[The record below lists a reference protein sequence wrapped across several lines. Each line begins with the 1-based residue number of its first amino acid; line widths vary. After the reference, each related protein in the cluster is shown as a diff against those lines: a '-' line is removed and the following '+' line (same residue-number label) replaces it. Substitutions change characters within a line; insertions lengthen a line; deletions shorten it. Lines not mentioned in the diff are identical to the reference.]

1 MLNILK
7 SITEKKIGFSVR
19 NLSDSKRLSE
29 IISIETSF
37 DLNYNTIRRFFGI
50 IKTVK
55 PSNYT
60 LDVLSKFN
68 DFKDYNDFILNYH
81 LKNRWKDEFNLV
93 KILHNNDNLTLK
105 YISENLH
112 TNKNFTLRFT
122 HIIRELILAN
132 NLTLVNEIFS
142 LKQMNVS
149 LFSYD
154 DTIFIG
160 TCIGQLLKKINLN
173 KKKGQ
178 QIILNKNFQE
188 LVVVIYVDYENLY
201 SYYQNILKILVKK
214 SKRKD
219 LIEFC
224 KGVLNL
230 DSHLRKKPQKLFY
243 KLNYNDDFHPILK
256 SRILAQQLFS
266 STKIISLEK
275 YYQKNNLN
283 DKIDIDYFFEV
294 IFTSMVTKNFE
305 VMKWIIDKL
314 KDYFNFKYFYKYE
327 QYENFALMNLLYFYK
342 IKDLDCC
349 EIWLKLISF
358 DNFNRSY
365 EKMFLQYVYIF
376 QYHFSKNNQEIN
388 LKAYLKSS
396 KTMYPN
402 FFTKA
407 YLLNYFE

>member
-149 LFSYD
+149 LFS
-154 DTIFIG
+154 
-160 TCIGQLLKKINLN
+160 
-173 KKKGQ
+173 
-178 QIILNKNFQE
+178 
-188 LVVVIYVDYENLY
+188 
-201 SYYQNILKILVKK
+201 
-214 SKRKD
+214 
-219 LIEFC
+219 
-224 KGVLNL
+224 
-230 DSHLRKKPQKLFY
+230 
-243 KLNYNDDFHPILK
+243 
-256 SRILAQQLFS
+256 
-266 STKIISLEK
+266 
-275 YYQKNNLN
+275 
-283 DKIDIDYFFEV
+283 
-294 IFTSMVTKNFE
+294 
-305 VMKWIIDKL
+305 
-314 KDYFNFKYFYKYE
+314 
-327 QYENFALMNLLYFYK
+327 
-342 IKDLDCC
+342 
-349 EIWLKLISF
+349 
-358 DNFNRSY
+358 
-365 EKMFLQYVYIF
+365 
-376 QYHFSKNNQEIN
+376 
-388 LKAYLKSS
+388 
-396 KTMYPN
+396 
-402 FFTKA
+402 
-407 YLLNYFE
+407 